1 MKSQNFL
8 SKLEN
13 LINSSY
19 SDNLNPLIKSNN
31 DFDLYQQKKL
41 HSSYS
46 TPKYLNSK
54 NSTLSINTS
63 GKKENFLFNSINT
76 NFNNTVNSKTQLKR
90 INFLSPHSKS
100 FSTLKKMIEES
111 PNKIIKKG
119 LINPYNKPNK
129 FNIGNS
135 NQEDIHHK
143 IEDLTNEL
151 KKKNN
156 GVSYINR
163 PVSSVK
169 FNINFNSYPS
179 PFQKNRLK
187 NLIKAETVNK
197 LFENSNDDFFKSNK
211 KEINIFNKNSNKPI
225 KYYFV
230 IDNPKINNNKI
241 INDFMK
247 EFSNK
252 NKIRELF
259 QSNNLRKSQS
269 SRRLNMNF

>member
-1 MKSQNFL
+1 MKSQNFI

-63 GKKENFLFNSINT
+63 GKKDNFLYNSINS
-76 NFNNTVNSKTQLKR
+76 NYNNNTVNSKKQLKR
-90 INFLSPHSKS
+90 INYLSPHSKS
-100 FSTLKKMIEES
+100 FSTLKKMIEEN
-111 PNKIIKKG
+111 PNKVLKKG

-129 FNIGNS
+129 FNIGNN
-135 NQEDIHHK
+135 NQEDIQHK

-151 KKKNN
+151 KKNN
-156 GVSYINR
+156 GFSYINR

-169 FNINFNSYPS
+169 FNVNFNNYPS

-197 LFENSNDDFFKSNK
+197 LFNNSNDDFFKSNNK
-211 KEINIFNKNSNKPI
+211 NVNIFNKTNQKGL

-230 IDNPKINNNKI
+230 LDNPKVKNNKI
-241 INDFMK
+241 IDDFMK
-247 EFSNK
+247 EFNGQNK
-252 NKIRELF
+252 LRDLF
-259 QSNNLRKSQS
+259 KSNNLGKSHS
-269 SRRLNMNF
+269 TRSLNMNF

>member
-1 MKSQNFL
+1 MKSQNFI

-31 DFDLYQQKKL
+31 EFDLYQQKKL
-41 HSSYS
+41 QSSYS

-63 GKKENFLFNSINT
+63 GKKENFLFNSINS

-129 FNIGNS
+129 FSIGNTS
-135 NQEDIHHK
+135 QEDIQHQ
-143 IEDLTNEL
+143 IEEFTKEL

-156 GVSYINR
+156 GSSYINR
-163 PVSSVK
+163 PISS
-169 FNINFNSYPS
+169 FYNFHLNNYST

-187 NLIKAETVNK
+187 HIIKAETISRIFN
-197 LFENSNDDFFKSNK
+197 NSNRDFFQ
-211 KEINIFNKNSNKPI
+211 NKNSSYKFKKNT

-230 IDNPKINNNKI
+230 PENKKLNSDKVIDNFMREFNENKT
-241 INDFMK
+241 K
-247 EFSNK
+247 G
-252 NKIRELF
+252 LF
-259 QSNNLRKSQS
+259 QTTTFRKSQS
-269 SRRLNMNF
+269 THSLNLNF

>member
-1 MKSQNFL
+1 MKSQNFI

-31 DFDLYQQKKL
+31 EFDLYQQKKL
-41 HSSYS
+41 QSSYS

-63 GKKENFLFNSINT
+63 GKKENFLYNSINS
-76 NFNNTVNSKTQLKR
+76 NFNNTVNSKQQTKR

-111 PNKIIKKG
+111 PNKILKKG
-119 LINPYNKPNK
+119 IINPYNKPNK
-129 FNIGNS
+129 FNIGNN

-143 IEDLTNEL
+143 IEDLTKEL

-156 GVSYINR
+156 GISYINR
-163 PVSSVK
+163 PISSVK
-169 FNINFNSYPS
+169 FNVNFNNYPS

-197 LFENSNDDFFKSNK
+197 LFNNSNDDFFKSNK
-211 KEINIFNKNSNKPI
+211 KEFNIFNKNNNKPL

-230 IDNPKINNNKI
+230 IDNPRINNNKI
-241 INDFMK
+241 IDDFMK
-247 EFSNK
+247 EFNGQNK
-252 NKIRELF
+252 LRDLF
-259 QSNNLRKSQS
+259 KSNNLGKSHS
-269 SRRLNMNF
+269 TRSLNMNF

>member
-1 MKSQNFL
+1 MKSQNFI

-31 DFDLYQQKKL
+31 EFDLYQQKKL
-41 HSSYS
+41 QSSYS

-63 GKKENFLFNSINT
+63 GKKENFLYNSINS
-76 NFNNTVNSKTQLKR
+76 NFNNTVNSKQQTKR

-111 PNKIIKKG
+111 PNKIFKKG
-119 LINPYNKPNK
+119 IINPYNKPNK
-129 FNIGNS
+129 FNIGNN
-135 NQEDIHHK
+135 NQEDIQHK

-151 KKKNN
+151 KKNN
-156 GVSYINR
+156 GFSYINR

-169 FNINFNSYPS
+169 FNVNFNNYPS

-197 LFENSNDDFFKSNK
+197 LFNNSNDDFFKSNNK
-211 KEINIFNKNSNKPI
+211 NVNIFNKTNQKGL

-230 IDNPKINNNKI
+230 LDNPKVKNNKI
-241 INDFMK
+241 IDDFMK
-247 EFSNK
+247 EFNEK
-252 NKIRELF
+252 NKLRELF
-259 QSNNLRKSQS
+259 KSNNLRKSQS
-269 SRRLNMNF
+269 SRILNMNF